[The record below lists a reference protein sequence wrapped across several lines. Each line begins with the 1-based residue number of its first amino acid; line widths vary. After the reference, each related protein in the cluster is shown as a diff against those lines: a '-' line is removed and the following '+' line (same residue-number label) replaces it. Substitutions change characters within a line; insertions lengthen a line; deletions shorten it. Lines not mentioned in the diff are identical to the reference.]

1 MSDSVTDS
9 LSAHQGKL
17 LKWMADSNANQ
28 STTNK
33 DNIVALRL
41 DVDKLKSVTYTA
53 ITENQIDAMF
63 AK

>member
-1 MSDSVTDS
+1 MSYSVTDS
-9 LSAHQGKL
+9 LSAHQCKL
-17 LKWMADSNANQ
+17 LKGMADSNANQ

-33 DNIVALRL
+33 DNIVALRF